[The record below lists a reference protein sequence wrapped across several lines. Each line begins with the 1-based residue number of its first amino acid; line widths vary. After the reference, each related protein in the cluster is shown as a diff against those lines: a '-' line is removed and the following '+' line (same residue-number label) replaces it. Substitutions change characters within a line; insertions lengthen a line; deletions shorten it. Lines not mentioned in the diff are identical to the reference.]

1 MYRIREINPISLPQN
16 KRSMGATGEKRAMPG
31 KGARAAEFVV
41 LL

>member
-16 KRSMGATGEKRAMPG
+16 ERSMGATGEKLAMPG
-31 KGARAAEFVV
+31 EGPRAAEFAV